1 MRFSRDQPCEVQ
13 SSVQKENTLIVFVT
27 QCLINYGLFGSFF
40 SLG

>member
-13 SSVQKENTLIVFVT
+13 CSAEKENTLIVIT

-40 SLG
+40 LLG